1 MSLDV
6 VDVGIGT
13 VDTDTDAGIVE
24 VTLQPET
31 ENARN
36 RHKAM

>member
-1 MSLDV
+1 MSLEV

-13 VDTDTDAGIVE
+13 VDTDIGVGTVE
-24 VTLQPET
+24 ITLQPET